1 MHTVELLHSLLILLS
16 VNWLLVAGIYVGI
29 AVIAYFIQ
37 EKFIFKPEK
46 LSQDF
51 EYRYDVPFTELFFD
65 VSPGVR
71 INGLHFYRDN
81 PEGLILYFHGNSRS
95 IKGWAKYAGDF
106 YRYNYDVVLVDYR
119 GFGKSTGK
127 RNESAMLNDMQFIY
141 DSLKEKY
148 GEDNLIIY
156 GRSLG
161 SGFAAKLASDNY
173 PRYLILDAPFYNF
186 SRAVERFLP
195 ILPMRFVLRYKLR
208 SDRWIRKVKCPIYI
222 IHGTKDWLIPIRHSI
237 ALQKLNPSRITL
249 IRINGGGHN
258 DLPSFPEYHGFVR
271 DILAV

>member
-1 MHTVELLHSLLILLS
+1 MLIDELLLPCLVLLS
-16 VNWLLVAGIYVGI
+16 INWFLVAGIYI
-29 AVIAYFIQ
+29 AIGVIAYFIQ

-51 EYRYDVPFTELFFD
+51 EYRYDAPFTELFFD
-65 VSPGVR
+65 IEPGVR
-71 INGLHFYRDN
+71 INGLHFYRDKPN
-81 PEGLILYFHGNSRS
+81 GLILYFHGNSRS
-95 IKGWAKYAGDF
+95 IKGWAKYARDF

-127 RNESAMLNDMQFIY
+127 RKESSIINDMQFVY
-141 DSLKEKY
+141 NTLKEEY
-148 GEDNLIIY
+148 SEDNLIIY

-208 SDRWIRKVKCPIYI
+208 SDRWIRKVKCHTYI

-237 ALQKLNPSRITL
+237 ALRKLNPSRITL
-249 IRINGGGHN
+249 IRIQGGGHN
-258 DLPSFPEYHGFVR
+258 DLPSFPEYHAFIR

>member
-1 MHTVELLHSLLILLS
+1 MHTLELLLPLLILLS

-95 IKGWAKYAGDF
+95 IKGWA
-106 YRYNYDVVLVDYR
+106 
-119 GFGKSTGK
+119 
-127 RNESAMLNDMQFIY
+127 
-141 DSLKEKY
+141 
-148 GEDNLIIY
+148 
-156 GRSLG
+156 
-161 SGFAAKLASDNY
+161 
-173 PRYLILDAPFYNF
+173 
-186 SRAVERFLP
+186 
-195 ILPMRFVLRYKLR
+195 
-208 SDRWIRKVKCPIYI
+208 
-222 IHGTKDWLIPIRHSI
+222 
-237 ALQKLNPSRITL
+237 
-249 IRINGGGHN
+249 
-258 DLPSFPEYHGFVR
+258 
-271 DILAV
+271 

>member
-1 MHTVELLHSLLILLS
+1 MHTYELLLPFLILLS
-16 VNWLLVAGIYVGI
+16 VNWLLVAGIYIAI

-37 EKFIFKPEK
+37 DKFIFKPEK

-51 EYRYDVPFTELFFD
+51 EYRYDAPFTELFFD

-71 INGLHFYRDN
+71 INGLHFYREN
-81 PEGLILYFHGNSRS
+81 AEGLILYFHGNSRS

-127 RNESAMLNDMQFIY
+127 RNESAMLKDMQFVY
-141 DSLKEKY
+141 DTLKEKY
-148 GEDNLIIY
+148 SEDSLIIY

-161 SGFAAKLASDNY
+161 SGFASKLASDNF

-186 SRAVERFLP
+186 SRAVERFFP

-208 SDRWIRKVKCPIYI
+208 SDRWIRKVKCHTYI

-258 DLPSFPEYHGFVR
+258 DLPSFPEYHGFIR
-271 DILAV
+271 DILAI